1 MASRIIGCGGYLP
14 DNILTNL
21 ELEKSLNTTDE
32 WITSRT
38 GIKQRFIA
46 GAGEL
51 TSHLA
56 YKASLMAI
64 ENAEITKSEIDL
76 IIVCTTTPDNSF
88 PSVACKLQGQLG
100 VGAIPAFDVQAV
112 CGGFLYGLD
121 IAKNMLKSGAYK
133 TILLACA
140 EKMSSL
146 LDWTDRTTAI
156 LFGDGAGAIILRQDD
171 SNHGIIDTAIYSDG
185 TLGEL
190 LYTDGG
196 VSSTGTAGYIKM
208 NGNTVFKLAIEKMIE
223 SSTALLSKNNIS
235 FSEIDYFV
243 PHQANIRII
252 DNIATKMQLPKER
265 VISTIDQHANCSAA
279 SIPLAF
285 HFAMQSGKFKKNDL
299 ILFTAFGAGLT
310 WGSAIYRY

>member
-14 DNILTNL
+14 DNILTNQ
-21 ELEKSLNTTDE
+21 ELEKTLDTTDD

-46 GAGEL
+46 RGDEF

-56 YKASLMAI
+56 YKASQMAI
-64 ENAEITKSEIDL
+64 ENAEISKSEIDL

-100 VGAIPAFDVQAV
+100 VGTIPAFDVQAV

-133 TILLACA
+133 TILLTCA

-146 LDWTDRTTAI
+146 VDWTDRNTAI
-156 LFGDGAGAIILRQDD
+156 LFGDGAGAMILRNDNTTQ
-171 SNHGIIDTAIYSDG
+171 GIIDTAIYSDG
-185 TLGEL
+185 ALGDL

-196 VSSTGTAGYIKM
+196 ISSTRTTGSIKM
-208 NGNTVFKLAIEKMIE
+208 NGNIVFKLAIEKMIE
-223 SSTALLSKNNIS
+223 SSVTLLSKNNIS
-235 FSEIDYFV
+235 VSEIDYFI

-252 DNIATKMQLPKER
+252 DNIATRMQISKER
-265 VISTIDQHANCSAA
+265 LISTIDQHANCSAA

-285 HFAMQSGKFKKNDL
+285 HFAMQNGKFKQNDL

>member
-14 DNILTNL
+14 NNVLTNHT
-21 ELEKSLNTTDE
+21 LEKSLDTTDE

-46 GAGEL
+46 EVDEF

-64 ENAEITKSEIDL
+64 EHAGISKSEIDL

-88 PSVACKLQGQLG
+88 PSVACKLQGLLG
-100 VGAIPAFDVQAV
+100 VGTIPAFDIQAV
-112 CGGFLYGLD
+112 CCGFIYGLD
-121 IAKNMLKSGAYK
+121 IANNLLKSGAYK
-133 TILLACA
+133 TILLTCA

-146 LDWTDRTTAI
+146 LDWADRTTSI
-156 LFGDGAGAIILRQDD
+156 LFGDGAGAIILRHDD
-171 SNHGIIDTAIYSDG
+171 TNQGIIDTSIYSDG

-196 VSSTGTAGYIKM
+196 VSSTKTAGCIRM
-208 NGNTVFKLAIEKMIE
+208 NGNVVFKLAIEKMIE

-235 FSEIDYFV
+235 ISEVDYLV

-252 DNIATKMQLPKER
+252 DHIANKIELPKER
-265 VISTIDQHANCSAA
+265 VILTIDQHANCSAA
-279 SIPLAF
+279 SIPLALY
-285 HFAMQSGKFKKNDL
+285 FAIQQGKFKKNDL

>member
-14 DNILTNL
+14 DNILTNQ
-21 ELEKSLNTTDE
+21 ELERTLDTTDE

-46 GAGEL
+46 RGDEF

-64 ENAEITKSEIDL
+64 ENAEISKLEIDL

-100 VGAIPAFDVQAV
+100 VGEIPAFDVQAV

-133 TILLACA
+133 TILLTCA

-146 LDWTDRTTAI
+146 LDWTDRNTAI
-156 LFGDGAGAIILRQDD
+156 LFGDGAGAMILRNDETNQ
-171 SNHGIIDTAIYSDG
+171 GIIDTAIYSDG
-185 TLGEL
+185 ALGDL

-196 VSSTGTAGYIKM
+196 ISSTGTAGHIKM

-235 FSEIDYFV
+235 VSEIDYFV

-285 HFAMQSGKFKKNDL
+285 HFAMQNGKFKQNDL

>member
-14 DNILTNL
+14 DNILTNYQ
-21 ELEKSLNTTDE
+21 LEKTLDTTDE

-46 GAGEL
+46 KDDEF
-51 TSHLA
+51 TSCLA

-64 ENAEITKSEIDL
+64 ANAQISKSEIDL

-100 VGAIPAFDVQAV
+100 IPTIPAFDVQAV
-112 CGGFLYGLD
+112 CSGFLYGLD
-121 IAKNMLKSGAYK
+121 IANNMLKSGVYK
-133 TILLACA
+133 TILLTCA

-146 LDWTDRTTAI
+146 VDWTDRNTSI
-156 LFGDGAGAIILRQDD
+156 LFGDGAGAMILRHDD
-171 SNHGIIDTAIYSDG
+171 TNQGIIDTAIYSDG
-185 TLGEL
+185 TLGDL

-196 VSSTGTAGYIKM
+196 VSSTKTAGCIKM
-208 NGNTVFKLAIEKMIE
+208 NGNAVFKFAIEKMVE
-223 SSTALLSKNNIS
+223 SSTALLSKNHIPVSKIN
-235 FSEIDYFV
+235 YFI

-252 DNIATKMQLPKER
+252 DNVVARMRISKEC

-285 HFAMQSGKFKKNDL
+285 HFAMQKGKFKENDL
-299 ILFTAFGAGLT
+299 ILFTTVGAGLT

>member
-14 DNILTNL
+14 NNVLTNRT
-21 ELEKSLNTTDE
+21 LEKSLDTTDE

-46 GAGEL
+46 EVDEF

-64 ENAEITKSEIDL
+64 ENAGISKSEIDL

-88 PSVACKLQGQLG
+88 PSVACKLQGLLG
-100 VGAIPAFDVQAV
+100 VGAIPAFDIQAV
-112 CGGFLYGLD
+112 CCGFIYGLD
-121 IAKNMLKSGAYK
+121 IANNLLKSGAYK
-133 TILLACA
+133 TILLTCA

-146 LDWTDRTTAI
+146 LDWNDRTTSI
-156 LFGDGAGAIILRQDD
+156 LFGDGAGAIILRLDD
-171 SNHGIIDTAIYSDG
+171 TNQGIIDTAIYSDG

-196 VSSTGTAGYIKM
+196 VSSTKTAGCIQM
-208 NGNTVFKLAIEKMIE
+208 NGNAVFKLAIEKMIE
-223 SSTALLSKNNIS
+223 SSTALLCKNDIS
-235 FSEIDYFV
+235 ISEIDYFV

-252 DNIATKMQLPKER
+252 DHIANKMELSKER
-265 VISTIDQHANCSAA
+265 IILTIDQHANCSAA
-279 SIPLAF
+279 SIPLAL
-285 HFAMQSGKFKKNDL
+285 HFGMQQDKFKKNDL